1 MRQRQPRVSWL
12 HAPTDLVNDL
22 GAEPDHMERVEHCH
36 RVREA
41 VRRRCWTGQPDDQPF
56 QLQPAQ
62 VVAAAG
68 LAVRLAE

>member
-1 MRQRQPRVSWL
+1 MRQPMVSWL

-41 VRRRCWTGQPDDQPF
+41 VMNRVGI
-56 QLQPAQ
+56 
-62 VVAAAG
+62 AAERIQG
-68 LAVRLAE
+68 GGRYHR